1 MVVMVVVM
9 VVTPTTVTTVSAAAT
24 TPRTPMTSVPVMMAV
39 PPSEVLV
46 STFIELRQIISH
58 RLKTRP
64 TAMVVVVVMVMVM
77 MVSSRMPMMIA
88 IPPSTVHL
96 SACFEVLRIISH
108 CLEMRPT
115 TMVVMVVIMVMVVM
129 STSMPMMISI
139 PPGAVQT
146 EVLRIGLNCVH
157 LIITDLVEIIFKILN
172 RTLAEQPASA
182 LVITTQFHAPLLASL
197 HFAVFSGICN
207 CALKARPMV
216 VVVVVVMMVVTPPIA
231 PTAAT
236 TTAATPTVPMTRVPM
251 MIAIPPCEILG
262 STFIERHELLRI
274 ISHRLKT
281 RRPTMVMV
289 VMVVMMVMVLS
300 SRMPMMI
307 SIPPRAVQ
315 GSTFSELLRIVNHL
329 IVLHV
334 CISTNQAIN
343 FLRNTQDG
351 RTQSNTQRKFRHGQ
365 RQNVRKNEL

>member
-1 MVVMVVVM
+1 
-9 VVTPTTVTTVSAAAT
+9 
-24 TPRTPMTSVPVMMAV
+24 
-39 PPSEVLV
+39 
-46 STFIELRQIISH
+46 
-58 RLKTRP
+58 
-64 TAMVVVVVMVMVM
+64 MVVVVVMIVMVM

-96 SACFEVLRIISH
+96 SACFEVLRLISH
-108 CLEMRPT
+108 CLKMRPT
-115 TMVVMVVIMVMVVM
+115 TMVVVMVVIMVVVVM

-139 PPGAVQT
+139 PPSAVQT
-146 EVLRIGLNCVH
+146 EVLRIGLNCVN
-157 LIITDLVEIIFKILN
+157 IITDLVEIIFKILN

-182 LVITTQFHAPLLASL
+182 LIITTQFHASLLACL

-207 CALKARPMV
+207 GALKARPMV

-251 MIAIPPCEILG
+251 MIAIPPSEILG
-262 STFIERHELLRI
+262 STFVERHELLRI
-274 ISHRLKT
+274 ICHRLKT

-300 SRMPMMI
+300 SRMPVMI

-315 GSTFSELLRIVNHL
+315 GSTFNELLRIVNHL

-343 FLRNTQDG
+343 FLRNTQNG
-351 RTQSNTQRKFRHGQ
+351 RTQRNTQRKLRHGQ
-365 RQNVRKNEL
+365 RQNVRKTELCTE